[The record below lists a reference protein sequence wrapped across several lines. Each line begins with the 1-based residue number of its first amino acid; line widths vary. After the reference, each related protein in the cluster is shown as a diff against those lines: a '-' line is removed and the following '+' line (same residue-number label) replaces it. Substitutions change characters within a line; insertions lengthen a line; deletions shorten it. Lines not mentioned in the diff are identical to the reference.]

1 MLSQFL
7 AKRRSEGTSLEVD
20 DIEITILH
28 KLHDRPRSDADGGI
42 CLGRYGLAMVLDD
55 VLFQVRPP
63 GEAVI
68 ASSAGRHAVLA
79 MLVPVE
85 LDETVLRRLHALLTV

>member
-1 MLSQFL
+1 MTVRVATL
-7 AKRRSEGTSLEVD
+7 AVESAWAGTAWQWFS
-20 DIEITILH
+20 TMCFS
-28 KLHDRPRSDADGGI
+28 KSA
-42 CLGRYGLAMVLDD
+42 
-55 VLFQVRPP
+55 PP
-63 GEAVI
+63 GEAVV